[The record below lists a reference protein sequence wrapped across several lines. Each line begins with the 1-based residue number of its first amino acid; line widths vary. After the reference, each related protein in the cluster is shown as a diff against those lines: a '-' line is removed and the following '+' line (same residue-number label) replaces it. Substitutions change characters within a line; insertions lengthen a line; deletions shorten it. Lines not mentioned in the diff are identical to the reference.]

1 MQLPGSSRLWLIG
14 ALALAVAF
22 VFWPSTM
29 MLYGQWSD
37 FVNITYTHGWLILAV
52 CVALI
57 WRARDEIAAV
67 PAQPWPLAALALIA
81 AIALWLV
88 CYRASMEEAYIA
100 VFPAIFWLA
109 VATAFGWRVARLMIF
124 PVAFFYFAIPTWSQ
138 LANPLQSLTVLAMRA
153 FLSVTGPQA
162 QIDGALIH
170 IPNGSFVI
178 EEGCSGL
185 HFLIVGLAVAALHG
199 ELRRDPPRTRVEQ
212 LALMTG
218 LSLLANWVRVYT
230 VIEAGY
236 LTDMR
241 SYLVSVSHYWFGW
254 GVFAVALVAFFWL
267 STWFSPAA
275 AAEPPRAASHAAAPA
290 ARRELLGFALAL
302 LLLAGVP
309 ELSALLRNAHGGPVY
324 AQNSAVVTAPR
335 WTSVTP
341 DAQSPWVP
349 VFAGADEEARA
360 RFAGPAGET
369 VEIYRARYLEQRQG
383 AELVGDTS
391 TLFGEHLAP
400 IAQRDVRTA
409 QGAFRETELAAADDG
424 RSVVWSRYVI
434 GRRVFLRGLSEQL
447 WYGLNA
453 LFYRPPASVLA
464 LRVECAAECERA
476 RAVLREFTTS
486 ATLH

>member
-1 MQLPGSSRLWLIG
+1 MQLLGSSRLWLIA
-14 ALALAVAF
+14 ALALAVAL
-22 VFWPSTM
+22 VFWPSTV
-29 MLYGQWSD
+29 MLYEEWSD

-52 CVALI
+52 CVALV
-57 WRARDEIAAV
+57 WRTRAEIAAA
-67 PAQPWPLAALALIA
+67 PTRPWAAAALALIG
-81 AIALWLV
+81 AIGLWLV

-100 VFPAIFWLA
+100 IFPALFWLA
-109 VATAFGWRVARLMIF
+109 VATAFGRAVSRLLIF
-124 PVAFFYFAIPTWSQ
+124 PVVFFYFAIPTWSQ

-199 ELRRDPPRTRVEQ
+199 ELRRDPLRTRVEQ

-275 AAEPPRAASHAAAPA
+275 APEPPRAAADSAAPA
-290 ARRELLGFALAL
+290 GRRELLGFALAL
-302 LLLAGVP
+302 LLLAGLP
-309 ELSALLRNAHGGPVY
+309 EVSALLRNTRGPPVY
-324 AQNSAVVTAPR
+324 LHDSPAVTQAP

-341 DAQSPWVP
+341 DAQSLWVP
-349 VFAGADEEARA
+349 VFAGAHEEVRA
-360 RFAGPAGET
+360 SFAGAAGKT

-391 TLFGEHLAP
+391 SVFGEYLVP
-400 IAQRDVRTA
+400 IAQQDVRSA
-409 QGAFRETELAAADDG
+409 QGAFRETELAAPGDG
-424 RSVVWSRYVI
+424 RSLIWSRYVI
-434 GRRVFLRGLSEQL
+434 GRRVLLRGVSEQL
-447 WYGLNA
+447 WYGVNA
-453 LFYRPPASVLA
+453 LFSRPPASVLA
-464 LRVECAAECERA
+464 LRVECVADCERA
-476 RAVLREFTTS
+476 REVLREFTTS